1 MIMSWEMKKI
11 FILMVC
17 LTMALEAAAQSHSHR
32 DTTYVRYEQFDFDA
46 WVWED
51 PEHHGKVCDQY
62 PIMDEHN
69 CVFGNADIVQYN
81 YTDNPAGMEVVGLS
95 AAVVLNH
102 GMIFSTV
109 PPEYLLL
116 YEATPDTFELKAME
130 QWYET
135 DTAGRPEGRYLVN
148 PMYCHSTNS
157 DTTYPDT
164 LRFAYDSWTIKIYD
178 IYFEKPVTVY
188 DSFYVGGTC
197 YFSRMYPPTEPIFFS
212 MNGYLFFSTTFS
224 GVDTTCFMPSL
235 WKVFDYN
242 GAIHEWYWM
251 PTNQFMMVLPIIRVV
266 DTSFAGVPECPEVTG
281 MFALGNN
288 TDTVT
293 LQWAYDS
300 LHGEFEVSYGPDGTA
315 PGDGTVATVFDN
327 RWQFTDVA
335 YSDTLMVAYV
345 RTVCRE
351 YDTLRWSGWS
361 SPMNFRLH
369 YVDTTTHHEEGI
381 EVPEEGDLS
390 RFVRLMPNPASG
402 SVLVM
407 SSYGMERVEVY
418 DARGGKVYDSPAEGT
433 TAGFDVSS
441 WAKGAYVVHVRTHA
455 GTAAKRLVVQ

>member
-1 MIMSWEMKKI
+1 MKNVVLLI
-11 FILMVC
+11 VC
-17 LTMALEAAAQSHSHR
+17 VLAAVAGFAQSHSFR
-32 DTTYVRYEQFDFDA
+32 DTIQVWYEQFDFDA
-46 WVWED
+46 WVMED
-51 PEHHGKVCDQY
+51 TVYHGKTWSDHPY
-62 PIMDEHN
+62 I
-69 CVFGNADIVQYN
+69 FGTPLLNDDILQFN
-81 YTDNPAGMEVVGLS
+81 YTDSPNGMEVIGLS
-95 AAVVLNH
+95 AAVHYYHGRLTSNH
-102 GMIFSTV
+102 T
-109 PPEYLLL
+109 PEFLML
-116 YEATPDTFELKAME
+116 YDAMPDTFQLMAQVE
-130 QWYET
+130 WDET
-135 DTAGRPEGRYLVN
+135 DTAGRPDFVFLANSVPACGSPTAELGI
-148 PMYCHSTNS
+148 CDIAHSGHSNFRGIK
-157 DTTYPDT
+157 
-164 LRFAYDSWTIKIYD
+164 RFD
-178 IYFEKPVTVY
+178 IYFDKPIVVY
-188 DSFYVGGTC
+188 DSFYVGGT
-197 YFSRMYPPTEPIFFS
+197 SRGF
-212 MNGYLFFSTTFS
+212 MNIPSYESGLPCSNCSYITFKPS
-224 GVDTTCFMPSL
+224 WLDDTTACLFPVSMWKLYHYGMPYSGPL
-235 WKVFDYN
+235 YRWN
-242 GAIHEWYWM
+242 SISS
-251 PTNQFMMVLPIIRVV
+251 NQFLVILPIINVV
-266 DTSFAGVPECPEVTG
+266 DTSFANAPACPKVSG
-281 MFALGNN
+281 MFLRGNN

-315 PGDGTVATVFDN
+315 PGDGSVVTVNDN
-327 RWQFTDVA
+327 RWQFTDIA

-407 SSYGMERVEVY
+407 SSYGMERLEVY